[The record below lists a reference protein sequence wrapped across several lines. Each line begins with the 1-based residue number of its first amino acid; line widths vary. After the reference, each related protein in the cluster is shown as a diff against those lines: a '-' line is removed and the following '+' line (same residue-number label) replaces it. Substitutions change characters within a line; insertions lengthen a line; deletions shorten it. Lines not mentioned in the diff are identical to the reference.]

1 MKPPSR
7 WKDSDEIDLLTREL
21 LSSARPT
28 RPIPETHRMRGARRV
43 AKLASA
49 PVVALGFGLVSK
61 AAAAGFA
68 LGAVSAVAVVATV
81 PAVRTKLLAPTMV
94 APSPL
99 VGAEFGLR
107 GAPTPPAPA
116 DPPAIEADPTSFG
129 GSSPSASVEPPTLP
143 KSALGVPSLRSDQGL
158 RTDHSVAH
166 RRSIA
171 APSADRATAPP
182 EKAPEPTDSAAATRA
197 TGNDRAMSAEVAA
210 LIEARRQIE
219 VNPAAA
225 LETLERHAGSFPSG
239 SLAMERDV
247 LIVEALA
254 RSGRRREAVRRAW
267 DILAKAPNAFYAAR
281 LKQLIE
287 QDSAR

>member
-1 MKPPSR
+1 MTKPPSR
-7 WKDSDEIDLLTREL
+7 WKDSDAIDLLTREL

-49 PVVALGFGLVSK
+49 PVVALGVGLLSK

-68 LGAVSAVAVVATV
+68 LGAVSAVAVVASV
-81 PAVRTKLLAPTMV
+81 PAVRTKLLSPTVV
-94 APSPL
+94 APSP
-99 VGAEFGLR
+99 VGWAEFASR

-116 DPPAIEADPTSFG
+116 VPPAIEADPTSFG

-143 KSALGVPSLRSDQGL
+143 KPAPGLPSPRSGHGVLLLHRL
-158 RTDHSVAH
+158 SV
-166 RRSIA
+166 A
-171 APSADRATAPP
+171 APSVDRAIAPP
-182 EKAPEPTDSAAATRA
+182 EKAPPEPTDSATATRA
-197 TGNDRAMSAEVAA
+197 TGDDLAMSAEVAA

-219 VNPAAA
+219 VDPAAA

-239 SLAMERDV
+239 SLGMERDV

-254 RSGRRREAVRRAW
+254 RSGRRRDAVRRAW
-267 DILAKAPNAFYAAR
+267 DILARAPNAFYAAR

-287 QDSAR
+287 RDSAR